1 MKKTDRLKEKLQRN
15 AEESG
20 IVLDEEDHN
29 ELKAIMAEEG
39 AKVKKRIAINSF
51 EHLFGN
57 NKLRLQKVTIK
68 WCLYL
73 RNKSSGAYEAL
84 RNSGCVCL
92 PSQRTLRDYTHCF
105 ESTVGFS
112 NMVDQMLMN
121 DAKLN
126 ELKDWEK
133 IVGILVD
140 EMYVRE
146 DLIYCKHS
154 GHPSGFS
161 NLGEINEHLL
171 KYEKPMKDPCN
182 VSKNNLAKTVMMFM
196 VKGAFTELQFPY
208 AFFPCCDVSGY
219 LLHKPMWDCIYRLER
234 CGFKVLFVTADGAS
248 VNHALFRKHDSPN
261 KLLYKVP
268 SKYANDGRQIFFFSD
283 PPHLLKT
290 AINCWASSYRTLKV
304 NYFT

>member
-1 MKKTDRLKEKLQRN
+1 MN
-15 AEESG
+15 A
-20 IVLDEEDHN
+20 
-29 ELKAIMAEEG
+29 
-39 AKVKKRIAINSF
+39 
-51 EHLFGN
+51 
-57 NKLRLQKVTIK
+57 
-68 WCLYL
+68 
-73 RNKSSGAYEAL
+73 
-84 RNSGCVCL
+84 
-92 PSQRTLRDYTHCF
+92 
-105 ESTVGFS
+105 
-112 NMVDQMLMN
+112 
-121 DAKLN
+121 AKLN

-171 KYEKPMKDPCN
+171 KYEKAMKDPCN
-182 VSKNNLAKTVMMFM
+182 VAKTVMMFM
-196 VKGAFTELQFPY
+196 VKGDFTELQFPY
-208 AFFPCCDVSGY
+208 TFFPCCDVSGY

-290 AINCWASSYRTLKV
+290 ARNCWASSYRTLKV
-304 NYFT
+304 NYLPNDLYCYAYYVLLCILCTVQW